1 MNETTRVVKEF
12 ERTTGTKVPPELLS
26 ELLRLHSKPME
37 MDAVEWA
44 LNMKKAAA
52 AAAEEDKTPLKQL
65 KQTSMLSVLSNG
77 VQQLQ
82 QLQRQPMPLSV
93 GFEKD

>member
-52 AAAEEDKTPLKQL
+52 AAAAAEEEDKTPLKQL

-82 QLQRQPMPLSV
+82 RQPMPPSV